1 MGKKV
6 ILVGANPAV
15 LLQHGGDP
23 SAFASLW
30 RVEWSERGSG
40 DALIL
45 CHAHRVRVLGPD
57 PEFGLWLAETFVR
70 HFPEASG
77 FEWPDPI
84 LEKAEPEI
92 WLDPGRGLTA
102 SVSDI
107 TLELADILDRRLFHT
122 DRLEL
127 GGVEYGLTHVYAPCA
142 RAHLTVG
149 RATVPGVPICHSDE
163 AGPVSSAFLAVAETW
178 CR

>member
-15 LLQHGGDP
+15 LLRHGGEP

-57 PEFGLWLAETFVR
+57 PELGLWLAETFVR
-70 HFPEASG
+70 HFPEVSG

-84 LEKAEPEI
+84 LEKAELEI
-92 WLDPGRGLTA
+92 WLDLGRGLTA
-102 SVSDI
+102 RVSDI

-122 DRLEL
+122 DRLEF
-127 GGVEYGLTHVYAPCA
+127 GGVEYELTNVYAPCD
-142 RAHLTVG
+142 RALLTVG
-149 RATVPGVPICHSDE
+149 HATVPGAPVQSRDE